1 ITDSMITDMRELA
14 NPRREELVF
23 GRPRI
28 AEDSEEGQYLNRLRE
43 DGGEYF
49 PGGSGSPNTFEVT
62 VPLWANRVM
71 IEADWM
77 SVNYLANTNPWGS
90 YWVEFGDEYKPHTW
104 PHKRQY
110 EFATQQFSF
119 NSPGKGNNNMRMNWP
134 LMDAVSVPQGLRGEK
149 VPFGCKAGLATSDG
163 KGAVFTDGGS
173 GVGCR
178 LTFVEVPD
186 SNPDIV

>member
-77 SVNYLANTNPWGS
+77 SVNYLADTNPWGS
-90 YWVEFGDEYKPHTW
+90 YWVEFGDEYRPRTW
-104 PHKRQY
+104 PHKLQY
-110 EFATQQFSF
+110 EFATQMLSF
-119 NSPGKGNNNMRMNWP
+119 NSPGKGNNNMRMNRA
-134 LMDAVSVPQGLRGEK
+134 LMIALSGHKCVNTGGGKVSSE
-149 VPFGCKAGLATSDG
+149 AS
-163 KGAVFTDGGS
+163 
-173 GVGCR
+173 
-178 LTFVEVPD
+178 
-186 SNPDIV
+186 